1 MTPFDYAVLLIVGVS
16 VLLSVLRGMVREILA
31 LLSWFVSFWVANVYA
46 GRLVPLLPDSIPNVS
61 LRYLAAFVAL
71 FLVAMLVMSL
81 ITIALSE
88 LTKTIGL
95 GPLDR
100 LLGAFF
106 GLVRGLLVVTI
117 LVLLAGLTSL
127 PRQGLWRNAMFSAPL
142 EAVAVKVK
150 PWLPDDFSKRINYE

>member
-31 LLSWFVSFWVANVYA
+31 LMSWFVAFWVANVYA

-71 FLVAMLVMSL
+71 FLVTMLVMSL

-95 GPLDR
+95 GPMDR

-106 GLVRGLLVVTI
+106 GLLRGLLVVTI
-117 LVLLAGLTSL
+117 LVLLAGLTGL
-127 PRQGLWRNAMFSAPL
+127 PRQGMWRNAMFSAPL

-150 PWLPDDFSKRINYE
+150 PWLPNDFSKRINYE